1 MGRSYTIKNMA
12 KKQKP
17 DPYALLLESWGER
30 AEKYAENRKKWGSC
44 PECGSALKAVAGYV
58 RCLEFPRC
66 LYRTTQDDARARVAE
81 KKKEQGQKIETHTPQ
96 RGGVGGGKDGRVRPG
111 RQKMSP
117 GSLDPDPGPDMSFV
131 SREWWSES
139 ELARFLGVHIET
151 VRRHR
156 RSGKGPPY
164 LTEYR
169 TIRYRRDDVE
179 SWIKQ
184 NLSKPSKK

>member
-1 MGRSYTIKNMA
+1 MA

-17 DPYALLLESWGER
+17 DPYAALLSSWSER
-30 AEKYAENRKKWGSC
+30 AEKYGENRSKWGSC
-44 PECGSALKAVAGYV
+44 PKCGSALKSVAGYV
-58 RCLEFPRC
+58 RCIEFPRC
-66 LYRTTQDDARARVAE
+66 LYRTTAAEALERVAE
-81 KKKEQGQKIETHTPQ
+81 KKKALERVTQDTHAPPME
-96 RGGVGGGKDGRVRPG
+96 GGVGAGKDGRVRPG

-139 ELARFLGVHIET
+139 ELARFLGIHIET

-156 RSGKGPPY
+156 RAGKGPPY

-169 TIRYRRDDVE
+169 TIRYRRADVE
-179 SWIKQ
+179 SWIRQ
-184 NLSKPSKK
+184 STSKPSKK